1 MSKYKVV
8 ISKDSN
14 YYDAIKYSFNDN
26 VCPVKDSSDI
36 KEIEKI
42 AKELSGNNSVI
53 FFNLTSVNDLL
64 LQMLPRDVNKYLI
77 FEYSVAEFSECFKLN
92 EFLLIMKYLD
102 MKLIKDIY
110 CLNHTTYL
118 LFKDKYKAKYLQI
131 DTPNYKKETGDS
143 IGILTSLTRQCS
155 STMNMMSAIT
165 LTDFKKVRMYSV
177 EKSVKNFAKKFKIK
191 VYNEKNIDDAL
202 SNNDINV
209 YVNFSSTC
217 YEVILKSMDRGI
229 PCIVGNTDFFDK
241 NEILKKYLVVKS
253 DDDINEIKEKILLVK
268 KNKSIIMKEYKEFRK
283 KYKKEASLNLKTI
296 KNKLYDAKIV

>member
-110 CLNHTTYL
+110 CLNINIRL
-118 LFKDKYKAKYLQI
+118 
-131 DTPNYKKETGDS
+131 S
-143 IGILTSLTRQCS
+143 ICS
-155 STMNMMSAIT
+155 
-165 LTDFKKVRMYSV
+165 
-177 EKSVKNFAKKFKIK
+177 
-191 VYNEKNIDDAL
+191 
-202 SNNDINV
+202 
-209 YVNFSSTC
+209 
-217 YEVILKSMDRGI
+217 
-229 PCIVGNTDFFDK
+229 
-241 NEILKKYLVVKS
+241 
-253 DDDINEIKEKILLVK
+253 
-268 KNKSIIMKEYKEFRK
+268 
-283 KYKKEASLNLKTI
+283 
-296 KNKLYDAKIV
+296 